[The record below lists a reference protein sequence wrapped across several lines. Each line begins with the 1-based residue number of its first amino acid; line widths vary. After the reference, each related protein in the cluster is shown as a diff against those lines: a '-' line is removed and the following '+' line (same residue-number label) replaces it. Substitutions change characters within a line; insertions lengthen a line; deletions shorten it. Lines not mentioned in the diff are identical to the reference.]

1 MTLSKQPFYVLG
13 RTNGQHWV
21 LGGYGSRKLAQRAIN
36 WQGTARPAAEDQTVW
51 CVCQFRDGSFY
62 PLSGGRIDFP
72 LRRAP
77 YTALAY
83 SRFMTEHGID
93 PKHMMEPKA

>member
-13 RTNGQHWV
+13 RNDGQHWV
-21 LGGYGSRKLAQRAIN
+21 LGCYGSRQLAERAIN
-36 WQGTARPAAEDQTVW
+36 WQHNTATTDTTVW

-93 PKHMMEPKA
+93 PKHMMEPT